1 MAKRKLSFKSFSDT
15 QLVLLHVALKAFIEA
30 GSGYG
35 FHNHD
40 MGHPAYVMGAK
51 GVVNIAAYGDSPNR
65 NGFYQLLKGIHEEMK
80 SRKLDREIKYR
91 FDSWQ
96 NFCKFAV
103 QVYKARRGK

>member
-1 MAKRKLSFKSFSDT
+1 MAKKKLSFKSFNDGH
-15 QLVLLHVALKAFIEA
+15 LILLHRALKEFIEG

-40 MGHPAYVMGAK
+40 MGHPAYVMGAD
-51 GVVNIAAYGDSPNR
+51 GEIDFAAWGDNPER
-65 NGFYQLLKGIHEEMK
+65 NELYQLLKGIHEEMK
-80 SRKLDREIKYR
+80 SRKLNEEIKYR

-103 QVYKARRGK
+103 KVYRARRGK